1 MAGSAAGY
9 PRTVR
14 VLITND
20 DGIDSAGLRALASVA
35 HVAGHQ
41 VAVAAPSWD
50 ASGASA
56 SLTAV
61 EEGGRLLVEE
71 RDLVGLPG
79 VCFYAVEAAPAF
91 IVRAAAV
98 GVFGTPP
105 EIVLSGINRG
115 PNLGHAV
122 LHSGTVGAALT
133 ASTFG
138 LPSMAVSI
146 GTGSEVH
153 WETACHVAGL
163 ALDALIRSGRPTALN
178 VNVPNVHLDDLK
190 SFEEARLASFG
201 AIQTTITEQ
210 GAGYVKLG
218 YEPMERDAEPGT
230 DVAAYHDGIACYT
243 PLIACCEDDDAPR
256 LDMPTKLRHTR
267 PLARR

>member
-1 MAGSAAGY
+1 M
-9 PRTVR
+9 
-14 VLITND
+14 LITND
-20 DGIDSAGLRALASVA
+20 DGIDSAGLRALATVA
-35 HVAGHQ
+35 HDAGHD

-61 EEGGRLLVEE
+61 EDDGRLLFDE
-71 RDLVGLPG
+71 RDFVGLPD
-79 VCFYAVEAAPAF
+79 VRFYAVEAAPAF

-98 GVFGTPP
+98 GAFGDPP
-105 EIVLSGINRG
+105 ELVLSGINRG

-133 ASTFG
+133 AATFG
-138 LPSMAVSI
+138 IPAMAVSI
-146 GTGSEVH
+146 GTGSHVY

-163 ALDALIRSGRPTALN
+163 ALDALVRLPGAATLN
-178 VNVPNVHLDDLK
+178 VNVPNVELDDLQA
-190 SFEEARLASFG
+190 FGEARLAPFG

-210 GAGYVKLG
+210 GAGYLKLG
-218 YEPMERDAEPGT
+218 YEPTEQDAAAGT
-230 DVAAYHDGIACYT
+230 DVAAFRSGAACYT
-243 PLIACCEDDDAPR
+243 ALTACCEDVTVPP
-256 LDMPTKLRHTR
+256 LDVPTKLRHTR

>member
-1 MAGSAAGY
+1 MRPPAAGY
-9 PRTVR
+9 SAVVR

-35 HVAGHQ
+35 HEAGHN

-61 EEGGRLLVEE
+61 EEDGRLLVEE
-71 RDLVGLPG
+71 RELVGLPG
-79 VCFYAVEAAPAF
+79 VRFYAVEAAPAF

-98 GVFGTPP
+98 GAFGEAP

-133 ASTFG
+133 AATFG
-138 LPSMAVSI
+138 IPSMAVSI
-146 GTGSEVH
+146 DNGPHVH
-153 WETACHVAGL
+153 WETACHIAHL
-163 ALDALIRSGRPTALN
+163 ALDGLVRSPRAITLN
-178 VNVPNVHLDDLK
+178 VNVPNVPLEDVQT
-190 SFEEARLASFG
+190 FEEVRLAPFG
-201 AIQTTITEQ
+201 AIQTTITEH
-210 GAGYVKLG
+210 GAGYLKLG
-218 YEPMERDAEPGT
+218 YEPMGRDAEPGT
-230 DVAAYHDGIACYT
+230 DVAALHEGAACYT
-243 PLIACCEDDDAPR
+243 ALTACCEDASAPP
-256 LDMPTKLRHTR
+256 LDVPSKLRHTR

>member
-1 MAGSAAGY
+1 M
-9 PRTVR
+9 
-14 VLITND
+14 LITND
-20 DGIDSAGLRALASVA
+20 DGIDSAGLRALATVA
-35 HVAGHQ
+35 HDAGHD

-61 EEGGRLLVEE
+61 EDDGRLLFDE
-71 RDLVGLPG
+71 RDFVGLPD
-79 VCFYAVEAAPAF
+79 VRFYAVEAAPAF

-98 GVFGTPP
+98 GAFGDPP
-105 EIVLSGINRG
+105 ELVLSGINRG

-133 ASTFG
+133 AATFG
-138 LPSMAVSI
+138 IPAMAVSI
-146 GTGSEVH
+146 GTGSHVH

-163 ALDALIRSGRPTALN
+163 ALDALVRLPGAATLN
-178 VNVPNVHLDDLK
+178 VNVPNVELDDLQA
-190 SFEEARLASFG
+190 FEEVRLAPFG

-210 GAGYVKLG
+210 GAGYLKLG
-218 YEPMERDAEPGT
+218 YEATDQDAEVGT
-230 DVAAYHDGIACYT
+230 DVAAFRSGAACYT
-243 PLIACCEDDDAPR
+243 ALTACCEDATVPS
-256 LDMPTKLRHTR
+256 LDVPHNLRHTR

>member
-1 MAGSAAGY
+1 MTAPVAGY
-9 PRTVR
+9 APVVR

-35 HVAGHQ
+35 HEAGHN

-61 EEGGRLLVEE
+61 EDGGRLVVEE

-79 VCFYAVEAAPAF
+79 VPFYAVEAAPAF

-105 EIVLSGINRG
+105 EVVLSGINRG

-138 LPSMAVSI
+138 TPSMAVSI
-146 GTGSEVH
+146 GTGSHVH
-153 WETACHVAGL
+153 WETACHIAGL
-163 ALDALIRSGRPTALN
+163 ALDALVRCGRPITLN
-178 VNVPNVHLDDLK
+178 VNVPNVPLDDLNVL
-190 SFEEARLASFG
+190 EQARLAPFG

-230 DVAAYHDGIACYT
+230 DVAAFHDGIACYT
-243 PLIACCEDDDAPR
+243 ALVACCEDVGAPT
-256 LDMPTKLRHTR
+256 LDVPSELRHTR
-267 PLARR
+267 PLSRR